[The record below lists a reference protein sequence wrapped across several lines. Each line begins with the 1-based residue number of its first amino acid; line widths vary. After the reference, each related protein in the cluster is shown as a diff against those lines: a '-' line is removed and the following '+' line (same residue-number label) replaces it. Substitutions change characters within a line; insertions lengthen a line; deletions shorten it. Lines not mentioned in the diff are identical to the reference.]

1 MSDRRY
7 FQGSKRGELHELKD
21 ELHSSSK
28 EKKKEAV
35 KKVIAAMTV
44 GKDVSS
50 LFPDV
55 LNCMQ
60 TGSIELKKLVY
71 LYIINYAKVQP
82 ELAILAVNTFFKD
95 SMDPNP
101 LIRALAIRTMG
112 YIRLEQITEYLVDPL
127 RRSCSDPDP
136 YVRKTAAICIAKLYD
151 ISPTLME
158 EQGFFSLLKEMLKDQ
173 SATVVANAIASLL
186 EIYETSISK
195 GHQLASLRSSG
206 GGEGRRE
213 EDASLSEEQRF
224 YRLAF
229 SEVEKHQILQALN
242 ECTEWGQIYILNVVA
257 EWKVASD
264 RDCEQIID
272 RLTSRLSHANPA
284 VVLSAVRAILNLLR
298 NCREEGRQQ
307 AGASTLR
314 KLRPPLVTL
323 LTTSPP
329 EVQYVVLRSVQLI
342 VQSHPGFFESEMK
355 LFYCKYKDPV
365 YIKIEKLN
373 LLFRMVSADTANNL
387 LKELKEYSTDTNIE
401 FSRNA
406 IKIIALISTK
416 FKETAPR
423 CCQIITELIT
433 TSSHQDHIIQEGIIS
448 LRDILRSY
456 PQLSASV
463 ASVLMDLS
471 DCIVEPESRSALV
484 WIIGEVYEFVQGP
497 KPSPKNETLN
507 DCLQY
512 FVDVFVEEP
521 VPVQLQILTTVVK
534 CFLKAPVH
542 NQQLVTD
549 IFRLATNSAE
559 NPDVRDRAL
568 IYWRLLSTNPE
579 ETRRVVLS
587 RKAVLSCKSFD
598 IEPRLL
604 EKLAG
609 NLGMISSVFHKP
621 PTCFVSPGRRGSAG
635 SSQPPGL
642 EEAQNHSS
650 LIQHSPESNAE
661 IAMSPYNVD
670 SNFSVSCSNTNE
682 LISIDDLTSYSAPAS
697 NLNSNNLVSS
707 ALDPVS
713 KRTQSSSE
721 LLDFGLPVSNVGVLA
736 STSIPAGAPSGSIP
750 SNSSGGGEPP
760 TIDLLSL

>member
-1 MSDRRY
+1 MNDRRY
-7 FQGSKRGELHELKD
+7 FQGSKRGELHELKE

-60 TGSIELKKLVY
+60 TGCIELKKLVY

-95 SMDPNP
+95 SMDSNP

-112 YIRLEQITEYLVDPL
+112 YIRLEQITEYLVEPL

-158 EQGFFSLLKEMLKDQ
+158 EQGFFSLLKGMLKDQ
-173 SATVVANAIASLL
+173 SAMVVANTVASLL
-186 EIYETSISK
+186 EIYETSINK
-195 GHQLASLRSSG
+195 GHQLESLQLIK
-206 GGEGRRE
+206 E
-213 EDASLSEEQRF
+213 ENQDKTINDDQRF

-257 EWKVASD
+257 EWKVASEKD
-264 RDCEQIID
+264 SEQIID

-284 VVLSAVRAILNLLR
+284 VVLSTVRAILNLLK
-298 NCREEGRQQ
+298 NFKNDELITG
-307 AGASTLR
+307 TLR

-329 EVQYVVLRSVQLI
+329 EIQYVVLRNVQLI
-342 VQSHPGFFESEMK
+342 VQSNPGFFESEMK
-355 LFYCKYKDPV
+355 LFYCKYNDPV

-373 LLFRMVSADTANNL
+373 LLYRMVSVDTANNL

-401 FSRNA
+401 FSRNS
-406 IKIIALISTK
+406 IKIIALISIK
-416 FKETAPR
+416 FKETASK
-423 CCQIITELIT
+423 CFQILTELIT
-433 TSSHQDHIIQEGIIS
+433 TSHQDHIIQEGIIS

-456 PQLSASV
+456 PQLSPNV
-463 ASVLMDLS
+463 IPLLMEVS
-471 DCIVEPESRSALV
+471 ECIVEPESRSAFV
-484 WIIGEVYEFVQGP
+484 WIIGEVYEFVQGS
-497 KPSPKNETLN
+497 KPSTKNETLS
-507 DCLQY
+507 DFLQY
-512 FVDVFVEEP
+512 FVDVFIEES
-521 VPVQLQILTTVVK
+521 VSVQLQILTTIVK
-534 CFLKAPVH
+534 CFLKAPIH

-549 IFRLATNSAE
+549 IFRLATTNAE

-579 ETRRVVLS
+579 ETRKVVLS
-587 RKAVLSCKSFD
+587 QKTVISSKNFD
-598 IEPRLL
+598 IEPKLL
-604 EKLAG
+604 EKLIG
-609 NLGMISSVFHKP
+609 ELGMISSVYQKP
-621 PTCFVSPGRRGSAG
+621 SEYFVNINNNNTIQHH
-635 SSQPPGL
+635 SQAL
-642 EEAQNHSS
+642 SESHNHSV
-650 LIQHSPESNAE
+650 LISSSESNIDAL
-661 IAMSPYNVD
+661 PYNID

-682 LISIDDLTSYSAPAS
+682 LINIDDIISYSTPIS
-697 NLNSNNLVSS
+697 NINSNNIISNSNDMSS
-707 ALDPVS
+707 N
-713 KRTQSSSE
+713 KFQSSE
-721 LLDFGLPVSNVGVLA
+721 LLDFGLPVSNVSVLKDNKGD
-736 STSIPAGAPSGSIP
+736 TSHTGSINLQ
-750 SNSSGGGEPP
+750 SNNNSVTSM
-760 TIDLLSL
+760 DLLSL

>member
-7 FQGSKRGELHELKD
+7 FQGSKRGELHELKE

-60 TGSIELKKLVY
+60 TGCIELKKLVY

-95 SMDPNP
+95 SMDSNP

-136 YVRKTAAICIAKLYD
+136 YVRKTAAVCIAKLYD

-158 EQGFFSLLKEMLKDQ
+158 EQGFFSLLKGMLKDQ
-173 SATVVANAIASLL
+173 SAMVVANTVASLL
-186 EIYETSISK
+186 EIYETSINK
-195 GHQLASLRSSG
+195 GHQLESLRSLG
-206 GGEGRRE
+206 GGGQLQDSSAS
-213 EDASLSEEQRF
+213 EDQKF

-257 EWKVASD
+257 EWKVASGK
-264 RDCEQIID
+264 DCEQIID

-298 NCREEGRQQ
+298 NCRDEDKQT
-307 AGASTLR
+307 AVVSSTLR

-329 EVQYVVLRSVQLI
+329 EVQYVVLRNVQLI
-342 VQSHPGFFESEMK
+342 VQSNPGFLESEMK
-355 LFYCKYKDPV
+355 LFYCKYMDPV

-373 LLFRMVSADTANNL
+373 LLYRMVSADTAGHL
-387 LKELKEYSTDTNIE
+387 LKELREYSTDTSIE

-406 IKIIALISTK
+406 IRIIALISIK

-423 CCQIITELIT
+423 CCQIITELIS

-456 PQLSASV
+456 PQLSANV
-463 ASVLMDLS
+463 VPVLMDLS
-471 DCIVEPESRSALV
+471 ECIVEPESRSAFV
-484 WIIGEVYEFVQGP
+484 WIIGEVYEFVQGSQP
-497 KPSPKNETLN
+497 SSPKNETLN
-507 DCLQY
+507 GCLQY
-512 FVDVFVEEP
+512 FVDVFIEEP
-521 VPVQLQILTTVVK
+521 VSVQLQILTTVVK
-534 CFLKAPVH
+534 CFLKAPVQ

-549 IFRLATNSAE
+549 IFRLATNGAE

-579 ETRRVVLS
+579 ETRKVVLS
-587 RKAVLSCKSFD
+587 KRAVLSCGNFD
-598 IEPRLL
+598 IESRLL
-604 EKLAG
+604 EKLTG

-621 PTCFVSPGRRGSAG
+621 PTAFVSLGRESAA
-635 SSQPPGL
+635 SSRSPGL
-642 EEAQNHSS
+642 EETQNHSS
-650 LIQHSPESNAE
+650 LIQHSSESNTE
-661 IAMSPYNVD
+661 MSMPPYSVD
-670 SNFSVSCSNTNE
+670 SNFSVSCTNTNE
-682 LISIDDLTSYSAPAS
+682 LIDIDDLTSYSAPVS
-697 NLNSNNLVSS
+697 NLNSNNLTP
-707 ALDPVS
+707 DPRDAAS

-721 LLDFGLPVSNVGVLA
+721 LLDFGLPVSNVSVLMA
-736 STSIPAGAPSGSIP
+736 TS
-750 SNSSGGGEPP
+750 SSGDRSSQTGVPSSNAKTAAP
-760 TIDLLSL
+760 IDLLSL